1 MKNFTIILFIFY
13 ILFLMGSLFIID
25 PLLFFLT
32 IFVGFVIGFICL
44 NYYLSFWRGISIGIL
59 FIFLPFIFEYL
70 GFRFNLPFFDTH
82 LIQTLTL
89 NQIDL
94 PITLNTL
101 FSIFTIP
108 LLLISA
114 LFFSHKLKLFANV
127 KNYHKTFIIITGS
140 LLVALNF
147 LSITNEAIKYQ
158 DFLKWLAI
166 ALVIN
171 FILSWLYK
179 FQVET
184 PEIYKELPII
194 LYLSIYGSR
203 ALRSFD
209 YFNLTI
215 TVILTFAYL
224 IVLYNEYKLKKISQQ
239 EQS

>member
-13 ILFLMGSLFIID
+13 ILFLIGSLFITD
-25 PLLFFLT
+25 PLLLFLALF
-32 IFVGFVIGFICL
+32 IGFVISFICL

-59 FIFLPFIFEYL
+59 FIILPFILEYL
-70 GFRFNLPFFDTH
+70 GFRFDLPFFDTH
-82 LIQTLTL
+82 VIRTLTL
-89 NQIDL
+89 NRLDL

-108 LLLISA
+108 LLFITA

-127 KNYHKTFIIITGS
+127 KNYHKTFIIIVAS
-140 LLVALNF
+140 LLVSLNF

-166 ALVIN
+166 GLVIN
-171 FILSWLYK
+171 FGLSWLYK

-194 LYLSIYGSR
+194 LYLAIYGGR

-209 YFNLTI
+209 YFNLAI

-224 IVLYNEYKLKKISQQ
+224 IVLYNEYKLRKISQQ